1 MTELHAYELREGL
14 RRGDWSAREL
24 VQQTLKR
31 IAQLDSSPRLDSKK
45 AAQPNPELSNGSS
58 AATGAGQRQPDSAH
72 QAPPLGA
79 FIEVRAELALREA
92 DAVDRLVAT
101 TPIGKRNALPPL
113 LGLPTAHKD
122 LLQVRGFTTTHGSAA
137 LPHLIAEQDD
147 PVARVIRDAGAICV
161 GKTQVPE
168 FGIAGYSEN
177 LIAPPA
183 RNPFDPSLTAGGSSG
198 GTATAIAAGMIP
210 AAIGSDAGGSIRI
223 PSGACGLIGLKPGR
237 GVVPADA
244 LNGEVDDIGA
254 PRMAVSGPM
263 ARTARDAALF
273 YDALLGRPDEPAL
286 HAIDR
291 ANEVTGLRIGV
302 SLDSPFEGQIPIQF
316 DEAALASLDEAV
328 RRLEHQGHHPEHA
341 SINYGTSYPEAF
353 TTVWTQSL
361 TRIPLNRESK
371 AEAKLGEL
379 AQWFLASARAAT
391 PKQVEA
397 CVVSLHNFA
406 RNAAAQWSAFDIVLT
421 PALAFTPPETGA
433 FWALGPE
440 GDYRL
445 QCEWAPQTSMVNVA
459 GLPAITVPICTDAD
473 GLPRG
478 VQLIGRAGSEVQL
491 LQLAAQLLG
500 E

>member
-1 MTELHAYELREGL
+1 MTEPTAYELREGM

-24 VQQTLKR
+24 VQQSLGL
-31 IAQLDSSPRLDSKK
+31 IDRLDSR
-45 AAQPNPELSNGSS
+45 ALAPES
-58 AATGAGQRQPDSAH
+58 AGQH
-72 QAPPLGA
+72 PPQLGA
-79 FIEVRAELALREA
+79 FVEVHAELALKEA
-92 DAVDRLVAT
+92 DAADRLIAR
-101 TPIGKRNALPPL
+101 TPAAERAKLPPL

-137 LPHLIAEQDD
+137 VPHLVADQDD
-147 PVARVIRDAGAICV
+147 PVARVMRNAGIICV

-183 RNPFDPSLTAGGSSG
+183 RNPFGPSLTAGGSSG

-223 PSGACGLIGLKPGR
+223 PSGACGLVGLKPGR

-244 LNGEVDDIGA
+244 LGGVVDDLGA

-286 HAIDR
+286 HAIAR
-291 ANEVTGLRIGV
+291 AHEVTGLRIGV
-302 SLDSPFEGQIPIQF
+302 SLDSPFEAQMSIRF
-316 DEAALASLDEAV
+316 DEAALAALDEAA
-328 RRLEHQGHHPEHA
+328 RRLEDQGHRSEHA

-353 TTVWTQSL
+353 TTVWTQAL
-361 TRIPLNRESK
+361 TRIPLSTE
-371 AEAKLGEL
+371 AEAELGEL
-379 AQWFLASARAAT
+379 AQWFLKSARAAD
-391 PKQVEA
+391 PKHVEA
-397 CVVSLHNFA
+397 CVTSLHDFVLNTAA
-406 RNAAAQWSAFDIVLT
+406 RWSAYDIVLT
-421 PALAFTPPETGA
+421 PALAFAPPAVGA

-459 GLPAITVPICTDAD
+459 GLPAITVPISTDAD

-500 E
+500 K